1 VVTNLKAGRIAMGAA
16 TLRRSGDAMLRLIV
30 RENMVMGME
39 DEGRWVEDG
48 DREIAV
54 AAKTAPRHLRGSAE
68 HGL

>member
-1 VVTNLKAGRIAMGAA
+1 
-16 TLRRSGDAMLRLIV
+16 MLRLIV